1 VAYDLYPAV
10 DEDLKFAPEVR
21 AANASTPEFRSQV
34 VPMTQTA
41 RNNLTGDELW
51 DNRLI
56 FNTTTDRI
64 DRYDEGSTT
73 WLQVTSEPAGII
85 KEYGGD
91 TAPAYH
97 VMADGGLVSRTGI
110 YANLFSVFGT
120 KYNIGS
126 GGEDGTN
133 FRLPNRKGKTA
144 VGLDVSQ
151 TEFNALGKTGGEKT
165 HTLTV
170 AELAAHDHGNETG
183 GQSAQ
188 HQHGGTTGGN
198 NQDHS
203 HNTRLKDTAYTQSGG
218 SLTKSYEATTPGD
231 PTYGASNA
239 HDHNFATGNAN
250 TDHSHDIPAQG
261 GGTAHNNL
269 QPFITMNFI
278 ITL

>member
-1 VAYDLYPAV
+1 MSYDLYPAV

-21 AANASTPEFRSQV
+21 AANAATPEFRSQV
-34 VPMTQTA
+34 VPLTQTQ

-73 WLQVTSEPAGII
+73 WIQVTTEPAGII

-97 VMADGGLVSRTGI
+97 VMADGGLLSRTGI

-133 FRLPNRKGKTA
+133 FRLPNRKGKIA

-165 HTLTV
+165 HVLSG
-170 AELAAHDHGNETG
+170 AEMPVHTHTNSTNSLSPEGPENFYDATG
-183 GQSAQ
+183 GSVIHRDIYAV
-188 HQHGGTTGGN
+188 
-198 NQDHS
+198 
-203 HNTRLKDTAYTQSGG
+203 SG
-218 SLTKSYEATTPGD
+218 EA
-231 PTYGASNA
+231 
-239 HDHNFATGNAN
+239 
-250 TDHSHDIPAQG
+250 G
-261 GGTAHNNL
+261 GGAAHNNL

>member
-1 VAYDLYPAV
+1 MAYDLYPAV

-21 AANASTPEFRSQV
+21 AANAATPEFRSQV
-34 VPMTQTA
+34 VPLTQTQ
-41 RNNLTGDELW
+41 RNNLSGDELW

-73 WLQVTSEPAGII
+73 WLQVTTEPAGII

-97 VMADGGLVSRTGI
+97 VMADGGLLSRTGI

-133 FRLPNRKGKTA
+133 FRLPNRKGK
-144 VGLDVSQ
+144 VGVGYDSAQ
-151 TEFNALGKTGGEKT
+151 TEFNALGKTGGAKT
-165 HTLTV
+165 HTLDVT
-170 AELAAHDHGNETG
+170 EMPGHNHGGGTG
-183 GQSAQ
+183 GRSAQ
-188 HQHGGTTGGN
+188 HTHAGSTDAQGL
-198 NQDHS
+198 
-203 HNTRLKDTAYTQSGG
+203 HNHQLG
-218 SLTKSYEATTPGD
+218 
-231 PTYGASNA
+231 
-239 HDHNFATGNAN
+239 
-250 TDHSHDIPAQG
+250 TDHSTADYATGTGKDPERYVGTGRLTGDAGNHGHNVSVGGESEEHTHTVGSQG
-261 GGTAHNNL
+261 GGAAHSIL
-269 QPFITMNFI
+269 QPFIAMNYI

>member
-1 VAYDLYPAV
+1 MAYDLYPAV

-21 AANASTPEFRSQV
+21 AANAATPEFRSQV
-34 VPMTQTA
+34 VPMTQTQ
-41 RNNLTGDELW
+41 RNNLSGAELW

-73 WLQVTSEPAGII
+73 WLQVTTEPAGII

-97 VMADGGLVSRTGI
+97 VMADGGLLSRTGI

-133 FRLPNRKGKTA
+133 FRLPNRKGK
-144 VGLDVSQ
+144 VGVGYDSSQ
-151 TEFNALGKTGGEKT
+151 TEFNALGKTGGAKT
-165 HTLTV
+165 HTLSTG
-170 AELAAHDHGNETG
+170 EMPSHDHGNETG
-183 GQSAQ
+183 GQSAD
-188 HQHGGTTGGN
+188 HNHDSSAVGDHIHTVGMSDGAAVLNSGGTLVRKGGLGSEN
-198 NQDHS
+198 TSAAGGHDHS
-203 HNTRLKDTAYTQSGG
+203 IA
-218 SLTKSYEATTPGD
+218 
-231 PTYGASNA
+231 GASN
-239 HDHNFATGNAN
+239 
-250 TDHSHDIPAQG
+250 DHSHDIPAQG
-261 GGTAHNNL
+261 GGGAHNNL
-269 QPFITMNFI
+269 QPFIAMNYI

>member
-21 AANASTPEFRSQV
+21 AANAATPEFRSQV

-73 WLQVTSEPAGII
+73 WLQVTTEPAGII

-97 VMADGGLVSRTGI
+97 VMADGGLLPRTGI
-110 YANLFSVFGT
+110 YANLFSVYGT

-133 FRLPNRKGKTA
+133 FRLPNRKGK
-144 VGLDVSQ
+144 VGVGYDSSQ
-151 TEFNALGKTGGEKT
+151 TEFNALGKTGGAKT
-165 HTLTV
+165 HVLSE
-170 AELAAHDHGNETG
+170 AEMPSHE
-183 GQSAQ
+183 
-188 HQHGGTTGGN
+188 HGGTSGN
-198 NQDHS
+198 MSADHS
-203 HNTRLKDTAYTQSGG
+203 HAGTTDAAGTHLHTVGMSDAAAVLNSGG
-218 SLTKSYEATTPGD
+218 TLVRKGGTGSENTSSDGNHGHTFNTA
-231 PTYGASNA
+231 GASGT
-239 HDHNFATGNAN
+239 HN
-250 TDHSHDIPAQG
+250 HSIPTAG
-261 GGTAHNNL
+261 SDGAHNNL
-269 QPFITMNFI
+269 QPFIAMNYI